1 MPKDTEYRSRSHK
14 RSRSHQKQRAAYDSE
29 STTDSNDTVSDET
42 SSSVSSETNIF
53 SPEMYQELLLI
64 YRQLYENKYSKQVQ
78 NSQTLKQKTA
88 QFR

>member
-14 RSRSHQKQRAAYDSE
+14 RTRSHQKSRPAYSSE
-29 STTDSNDTVSDET
+29 STSDDNDTPSEET

-64 YRQLYENKYSKQVQ
+64 YRQLYESKYSKQNQ
-78 NSQTLKQKTA
+78 NSQMIKQKNA
-88 QFR
+88 